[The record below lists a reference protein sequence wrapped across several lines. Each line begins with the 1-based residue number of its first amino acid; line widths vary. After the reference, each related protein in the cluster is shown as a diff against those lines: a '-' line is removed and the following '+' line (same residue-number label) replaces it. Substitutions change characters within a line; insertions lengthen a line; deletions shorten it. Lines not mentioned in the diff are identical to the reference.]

1 VKQKF
6 SSIGDK
12 GFFLLLWPCRRSRA
26 NRAIRVAARPRK
38 NFTIGYQIGVGLQAR
53 VVKTDQG
60 ERIAVK
66 RKRDWTWWTVEDR
79 LQPRGNLTGQG
90 D

>member
-1 VKQKF
+1 MKLILIEGKTYQVIE
-6 SSIGDK
+6 S
-12 GFFLLLWPCRRSRA
+12 L
-26 NRAIRVAARPRK
+26 
-38 NFTIGYQIGVGLQAR
+38 GYQIGVGLQAR

-66 RKRDWTWWTVEDR
+66 RKRGWTWWTVEDR
-79 LQPRGNLTGQG
+79 LQPRGKLIGQG